1 MWIILITI
9 LQYYI
14 DSVIDYIENYIRR
27 EFHTNNPVISYNVNS
42 LWKNIELK
50 AQSKSGA

>member
-27 EFHTNNPVISYNVNS
+27 EFHTNNTAVTYNISS
-42 LWKNIELK
+42 LLKNIELR